1 MLKKKLG
8 KKALAFA
15 SAAVMAVSATATGL
29 TALSMTA
36 FAGEELGE
44 GTFENG
50 KGLPWH
56 ICENATAV
64 MKFDITDGIYAI
76 KLENIGGTANGGES
90 RWDCQ
95 FRHRN
100 LTIESGHTYR
110 ITYSVNPSNSGHMY
124 PKLGN
129 MSKDD
134 QELWHSNGD
143 ELSLSYEE
151 GLTQEQLEEKLKSA
165 SKTGNKV
172 DYGQGWD
179 AWYNKEYPANQWTT
193 VAYEFQATET
203 VKGTAEWTFHM
214 GGQGNYA
221 KMDCFPKDTII
232 RFDNLALIDMTD
244 DASDYKAE
252 AAYVPTGVE
261 VNQVGYYP
269 NGKKVATVVLSEGDT
284 TKYDYEI
291 KDASG
296 SVVYSGTTDGN
307 TKYDESGAWDYTQQ
321 IDFTDFTTEGKGYTL
336 TVAGKTSKSFDID
349 KNLYEKH
356 HDKSMLTYA
365 LNYFYQNRAMD
376 TEDKYIPSPQSQEG
390 SKKTLARKDSQHWP
404 TDNAYI
410 ADKWVYI
417 YTSKPSYSQSI
428 NVAGGWFD
436 AGDYGKYVVNG
447 GISLWTLMN
456 MYERS
461 LMVGKADK
469 FGDNSTVMSIPE
481 AGNGTPDILDE
492 CKVELDFFLEMMR
505 DDGMVYHKAHDYKWT
520 GLAVAPYDKNEGDK
534 ENKAPMRIVK
544 PVTYAATLNA
554 SATFAQAARL
564 FKDYDAAYAK
574 TMEDAAIKTYAAAQ
588 KNFKKFSGWG
598 GDTKG
603 EGGISADLM
612 YAPLDQNKGGGPYG
626 DTEVSDEFYWAAC
639 ELYITTGDKTYYDEL
654 MKYGTNAYGTDNAK
668 ALEIS
673 TTLVGGE
680 NNGSFSLFT
689 WGTLN
694 SVGSISLYVNS
705 QAMLDKGLL
714 TQDEVNTLK
723 AEVLKAADSILEVQD
738 KSAYGIPYVGHDYD
752 TTVWKY
758 NAASGTGDSETK
770 TLSGGYEW
778 GSNSMVINNSMAL
791 ALAYDASKEVK
802 YIDGVTT
809 SMDYLMG
816 RNPLEQGYVTGYGEH
831 STAYPHH
838 RWWSGQLNSDDFP
851 YAPYGVLSGGPNS
864 NMEDPMV
871 QGQGYKVGSIAP
883 MMCYL
888 DNVEAWSVN
897 ECTINWNSPLC
908 WVASFLDD
916 EAPYIERD
924 PSSTTTATSS
934 TDTKDTTT
942 TTAATTAASTD
953 ASDATT
959 DASNA
964 STTDSNATTTS
975 VTAASITPGQ
985 LLLGDTNLDGA
996 VDVTDAV
1003 LLNKKA
1009 ANVVTFNA
1017 QQMLNGDC
1025 YDQNGE
1031 IDGNDATALL
1041 KFLVHILKGLPEN
1054 SSMNA

>member
-1 MLKKKLG
+1 
-8 KKALAFA
+8 
-15 SAAVMAVSATATGL
+15 
-29 TALSMTA
+29 
-36 FAGEELGE
+36 
-44 GTFENG
+44 
-50 KGLPWH
+50 
-56 ICENATAV
+56 
-64 MKFDITDGIYAI
+64 
-76 KLENIGGTANGGES
+76 
-90 RWDCQ
+90 
-95 FRHRN
+95 
-100 LTIESGHTYR
+100 
-110 ITYSVNPSNSGHMY
+110 
-124 PKLGN
+124 
-129 MSKDD
+129 
-134 QELWHSNGD
+134 
-143 ELSLSYEE
+143 
-151 GLTQEQLEEKLKSA
+151 
-165 SKTGNKV
+165 
-172 DYGQGWD
+172 
-179 AWYNKEYPANQWTT
+179 
-193 VAYEFQATET
+193 
-203 VKGTAEWTFHM
+203 
-214 GGQGNYA
+214 
-221 KMDCFPKDTII
+221 
-232 RFDNLALIDMTD
+232 MTD
-244 DASDYKAE
+244 DKTDYKAE
-252 AAYVPTGVE
+252 AAYEPTGVE

-269 NGKKVATVVLSEGDT
+269 NGKKVATVVLSDGDT
-284 TKYDYEI
+284 QKYDYEI

-296 SVVYSGTTDGN
+296 KTVYSGTTDGN
-307 TKYDESGAWDYTQQ
+307 TQYDKSGAWDYTQQ

-336 TVAGKTSKSFDID
+336 TVAGKTSLPFDID
-349 KNLYEKH
+349 KNLYEKYNE
-356 HDKSMLTYA
+356 KSMLTYA

-376 TEDKYIPSPQSQEG
+376 TDDQYIPSPQTVDG
-390 SKKTLARKDSQHWP
+390 SSKTLGRKDSNHWP
-404 TDNAYI
+404 NDTAYI

-428 NVAGGWFD
+428 DVSGGWFD

-461 LMVGKADK
+461 KMVGKADK
-469 FGDNSTVMSIPE
+469 FGDDSSVMTIPE
-481 AGNGTPDILDE
+481 NKNGIPDILDE
-492 CKVELDFFLEMMR
+492 CKIELDFFLKMIR

-520 GLAVAPYDKNEGDK
+520 GLAVAPYDQNENGK

-554 SATFAQAARL
+554 SAAFAQAARL

-574 TMEDAAIKTYAAAQ
+574 AMEDAAIKTYAAAQ
-588 KNFKKFSGWG
+588 KNYKPFTSWG

-603 EGGISADLM
+603 EGGISADIM

-705 QAMLDKGLL
+705 QDMLDKGLL

-723 AEVLKAADSILEVQD
+723 AQVLKAADSVLEVQN

-758 NAASGTGDSETK
+758 DAASGKGESQ
-770 TLSGGYEW
+770 TLSLEGGYEW

-791 ALAYDASKEVK
+791 ALAYDASKDVK

-809 SMDYLMG
+809 AMDYLMG

-831 STAYPHH
+831 PTKYPHH
-838 RWWSGQLNSDDFP
+838 RFWSGQLNSNDFP

-883 MMCYL
+883 MKCYL

-916 EAPYIERD
+916 EAPNIVRD
-924 PSSTTTATSS
+924 SSDTKPTTTTDGKTTTTETTATTATSDNDSSSTAS
-934 TDTKDTTT
+934 TDKSGESTTT
-942 TTAATTAASTD
+942 TT
-953 ASDATT
+953 
-959 DASNA
+959 NGG
-964 STTDSNATTTS
+964 S
-975 VTAASITPGQ
+975 VTPGDV
-985 LLLGDTNLDGA
+985 LLGDTNLDGR
-996 VDVTDAV
+996 VDITDAV

-1009 ANVVTFNA
+1009 ANAVDFNA
-1017 QQMLNGDC
+1017 QQLLNGDC

-1041 KFLVHILKGLPEN
+1041 KFLVHIIKALPET
-1054 SSMNA
+1054 SDLNA

>member
-1 MLKKKLG
+1 
-8 KKALAFA
+8 
-15 SAAVMAVSATATGL
+15 
-29 TALSMTA
+29 
-36 FAGEELGE
+36 
-44 GTFENG
+44 
-50 KGLPWH
+50 
-56 ICENATAV
+56 
-64 MKFDITDGIYAI
+64 
-76 KLENIGGTANGGES
+76 
-90 RWDCQ
+90 
-95 FRHRN
+95 
-100 LTIESGHTYR
+100 
-110 ITYSVNPSNSGHMY
+110 
-124 PKLGN
+124 
-129 MSKDD
+129 
-134 QELWHSNGD
+134 
-143 ELSLSYEE
+143 
-151 GLTQEQLEEKLKSA
+151 
-165 SKTGNKV
+165 
-172 DYGQGWD
+172 
-179 AWYNKEYPANQWTT
+179 
-193 VAYEFQATET
+193 
-203 VKGTAEWTFHM
+203 
-214 GGQGNYA
+214 
-221 KMDCFPKDTII
+221 
-232 RFDNLALIDMTD
+232 
-244 DASDYKAE
+244 
-252 AAYVPTGVE
+252 
-261 VNQVGYYP
+261 
-269 NGKKVATVVLSEGDT
+269 
-284 TKYDYEI
+284 
-291 KDASG
+291 
-296 SVVYSGTTDGN
+296 
-307 TKYDESGAWDYTQQ
+307 
-321 IDFTDFTTEGKGYTL
+321 
-336 TVAGKTSKSFDID
+336 
-349 KNLYEKH
+349 
-356 HDKSMLTYA
+356 MLTYA

-376 TEDKYIPSPQSQEG
+376 TDDQYIPSPQTVDG
-390 SKKTLARKDSQHWP
+390 SSKTLGRKDSNHWP
-404 TDNAYI
+404 NDTAYI

-428 NVAGGWFD
+428 DVSGGWFD

-461 LMVGKADK
+461 KMVGKADK
-469 FGDNSTVMSIPE
+469 FGDDSSVMTIPE
-481 AGNGTPDILDE
+481 NKNGIPDILDE
-492 CKVELDFFLEMMR
+492 CKIELDFFLKMMR

-520 GLAVAPYDKNEGDK
+520 GLAVAPYDQNENGK

-554 SATFAQAARL
+554 SAAFAQAARL

-588 KNFKKFSGWG
+588 KNYKPFTSWG

-603 EGGISADLM
+603 EGGISADIM

-705 QAMLDKGLL
+705 QDMLDKGLL

-723 AEVLKAADSILEVQD
+723 AQVLKAADSVLEVQN

-758 NAASGTGDSETK
+758 DAASGKGESQ
-770 TLSGGYEW
+770 TLSLEGGYEW

-791 ALAYDASKEVK
+791 ALAYDASKDVK

-809 SMDYLMG
+809 AMDYLMG
-816 RNPLEQGYVTGYGEH
+816 RNPLEQGYVTGYGEP
-831 STAYPHH
+831 STKYPHH
-838 RWWSGQLNSDDFP
+838 RWWSGQLNSNDFP

-883 MMCYL
+883 MKCYL

-916 EAPYIERD
+916 EAPNIVRD
-924 PSSTTTATSS
+924 SSDTKPTTTTDGKTTTTETTATTATSDNDSSSTAS
-934 TDTKDTTT
+934 TDKSGESTTT
-942 TTAATTAASTD
+942 TTNGGSE
-953 ASDATT
+953 
-959 DASNA
+959 
-964 STTDSNATTTS
+964 
-975 VTAASITPGQ
+975 TPGDV
-985 LLLGDTNLDGA
+985 LLGDTNLDGR
-996 VDVTDAV
+996 VDITDAV

-1009 ANVVTFNA
+1009 ANAVDFNA
-1017 QQMLNGDC
+1017 QQLLNGDC

-1041 KFLVHILKGLPEN
+1041 KFLVHIIKALPET
-1054 SSMNA
+1054 SDLNA

>member
-1 MLKKKLG
+1 M
-8 KKALAFA
+8 
-15 SAAVMAVSATATGL
+15 
-29 TALSMTA
+29 
-36 FAGEELGE
+36 
-44 GTFENG
+44 
-50 KGLPWH
+50 
-56 ICENATAV
+56 
-64 MKFDITDGIYAI
+64 YA
-76 KLENIGGTANGGES
+76 
-90 RWDCQ
+90 
-95 FRHRN
+95 
-100 LTIESGHTYR
+100 
-110 ITYSVNPSNSGHMY
+110 
-124 PKLGN
+124 KLGN
-129 MSKDD
+129 MSNDD
-134 QELWHSNGD
+134 QELWHSNGE
-143 ELSLSYEE
+143 ELSMSYEE
-151 GLTQEQLEEKLKSA
+151 GLTQTQLEDKLKSA

-179 AWYNKEYPANQWTT
+179 AWYHKEYPANQWTT
-193 VAYEFQATET
+193 VAYEFTADQT
-203 VKGTAEWTFHM
+203 VEGTAEWTFHM
-214 GGQGNYA
+214 GGQGAYA
-221 KMDCFPKDTII
+221 TQGDCFPKDTVIL
-232 RFDNLALIDMTD
+232 FDNLALIDMTD
-244 DASDYKAE
+244 DKTDYKAE
-252 AAYVPTGVE
+252 AAYEPTGVE

-269 NGKKVATVVLSEGDT
+269 NGKKVATVVLSDGDT
-284 TKYDYEI
+284 QKYDYEI

-296 SVVYSGTTDGN
+296 KTVYSGTTDGN
-307 TKYDESGAWDYTQQ
+307 TQYDKSGAWDYTQQ

-336 TVAGKTSKSFDID
+336 TVAGKTSLPFDID
-349 KNLYEKH
+349 KNLYEKYNE
-356 HDKSMLTYA
+356 KSMLTYA

-376 TEDKYIPSPQSQEG
+376 TDDQYIPSPQTVDG
-390 SKKTLARKDSQHWP
+390 SSKTLGRKDSNHWP
-404 TDNAYI
+404 NDTAYI

-428 NVAGGWFD
+428 DVSGGWFD

-461 LMVGKADK
+461 KMVGKADK
-469 FGDNSTVMSIPE
+469 FGDDSSVMTIPE
-481 AGNGTPDILDE
+481 NKNGIPDILDE
-492 CKVELDFFLEMMR
+492 CKIELDFFLKMIR

-520 GLAVAPYDKNEGDK
+520 GLAVAPYDQNENGK

-554 SATFAQAARL
+554 SAAFAQAARL

-588 KNFKKFSGWG
+588 KNYKPFTSWG

-603 EGGISADLM
+603 EGGISADIM

-705 QAMLDKGLL
+705 QDMLDKGLL

-723 AEVLKAADSILEVQD
+723 AQVLKAADSVLEVQN

-758 NAASGTGDSETK
+758 DAASGKGESQ
-770 TLSGGYEW
+770 TLSLEGGYEW

-791 ALAYDASKEVK
+791 ALAYDASKDVK

-809 SMDYLMG
+809 AMDYLMG

-831 STAYPHH
+831 PTKYPHH
-838 RWWSGQLNSDDFP
+838 RFWSGQLNSNDFP

-883 MMCYL
+883 MKCYL

-916 EAPYIERD
+916 EAPNIVRD
-924 PSSTTTATSS
+924 SSDTKPTTTTDGKTTTTETTATTATSDNDSSSTAS
-934 TDTKDTTT
+934 TDKSGESTTT
-942 TTAATTAASTD
+942 TT
-953 ASDATT
+953 
-959 DASNA
+959 NGG
-964 STTDSNATTTS
+964 S
-975 VTAASITPGQ
+975 VTPGDV
-985 LLLGDTNLDGA
+985 LLGDTNLDGR
-996 VDVTDAV
+996 VDITDAV

-1009 ANVVTFNA
+1009 ANAVDFNA
-1017 QQMLNGDC
+1017 QQLLNGDC

-1041 KFLVHILKGLPEN
+1041 KFLVHIIKALPET
-1054 SSMNA
+1054 SDLNA

>member
-1 MLKKKLG
+1 
-8 KKALAFA
+8 
-15 SAAVMAVSATATGL
+15 
-29 TALSMTA
+29 
-36 FAGEELGE
+36 
-44 GTFENG
+44 
-50 KGLPWH
+50 
-56 ICENATAV
+56 
-64 MKFDITDGIYAI
+64 
-76 KLENIGGTANGGES
+76 
-90 RWDCQ
+90 
-95 FRHRN
+95 
-100 LTIESGHTYR
+100 
-110 ITYSVNPSNSGHMY
+110 MY

-129 MSKDD
+129 MSNDD
-134 QELWHSNGD
+134 QELWHSNGE
-143 ELSLSYEE
+143 ELSMSYEE
-151 GLTQEQLEEKLKSA
+151 GLTQTQLEDKLKSA

-221 KMDCFPKDTII
+221 KMDCFPKDTVIL
-232 RFDNLALIDMTD
+232 FDNLALIDTTD
-244 DASDYKAE
+244 DKTDYKAE
-252 AAYVPTGVE
+252 AAYEPTGVE

-269 NGKKVATVVLSEGDT
+269 NGKKVATVVLSDGDT
-284 TKYDYEI
+284 QKYDYEI

-296 SVVYSGTTDGN
+296 KTVYSGTTDGN
-307 TKYDESGAWDYTQQ
+307 TQYDKSGAWDYTQQ

-336 TVAGKTSKSFDID
+336 TVAGKTSLPFDID
-349 KNLYEKH
+349 KNLYEKYNE
-356 HDKSMLTYA
+356 KSMLTYA

-376 TEDKYIPSPQSQEG
+376 TDDQYIPSPQTVDG
-390 SKKTLARKDSQHWP
+390 SSKTLGRKDSNHWP
-404 TDNAYI
+404 NDTAYI

-428 NVAGGWFD
+428 DVSGGWFD

-461 LMVGKADK
+461 KMVGKADK
-469 FGDNSTVMSIPE
+469 FGDDSSVMTIPE
-481 AGNGTPDILDE
+481 NKNGIPDILDE
-492 CKVELDFFLEMMR
+492 CKIELDFFLKMIR

-520 GLAVAPYDKNEGDK
+520 GLAVAPYDQNENGK

-554 SATFAQAARL
+554 SAAFAQAARL

-588 KNFKKFSGWG
+588 KNYKPFTSWG

-603 EGGISADLM
+603 EGGISADIM

-705 QAMLDKGLL
+705 QDMLDKGLL

-723 AEVLKAADSILEVQD
+723 AQVLKAADSVLEVQN

-758 NAASGTGDSETK
+758 DAASGKGESQ
-770 TLSGGYEW
+770 TLSLEGGYEW

-791 ALAYDASKEVK
+791 ALAYDASKDVK

-809 SMDYLMG
+809 AMDYLMG

-831 STAYPHH
+831 TTKYPHH
-838 RWWSGQLNSDDFP
+838 RWWSGQLNSNDFP

-883 MMCYL
+883 MKCYL

-916 EAPYIERD
+916 EAPNIVRD
-924 PSSTTTATSS
+924 SSDTKPTTTTDNKTTTTETTATTATSDNDSSSTAS
-934 TDTKDTTT
+934 TDKSGESTTT
-942 TTAATTAASTD
+942 TT
-953 ASDATT
+953 
-959 DASNA
+959 NGG
-964 STTDSNATTTS
+964 S
-975 VTAASITPGQ
+975 VTPGDV
-985 LLLGDTNLDGA
+985 LLGDTNLDGR
-996 VDVTDAV
+996 VDITDAV

-1009 ANVVTFNA
+1009 ANAVDFNA
-1017 QQMLNGDC
+1017 QQTLNGDC

-1041 KFLVHILKGLPEN
+1041 KFLVHIIKALPET
-1054 SSMNA
+1054 SDLNA

>member
-1 MLKKKLG
+1 
-8 KKALAFA
+8 
-15 SAAVMAVSATATGL
+15 
-29 TALSMTA
+29 
-36 FAGEELGE
+36 
-44 GTFENG
+44 
-50 KGLPWH
+50 
-56 ICENATAV
+56 
-64 MKFDITDGIYAI
+64 
-76 KLENIGGTANGGES
+76 
-90 RWDCQ
+90 
-95 FRHRN
+95 
-100 LTIESGHTYR
+100 
-110 ITYSVNPSNSGHMY
+110 
-124 PKLGN
+124 
-129 MSKDD
+129 
-134 QELWHSNGD
+134 
-143 ELSLSYEE
+143 
-151 GLTQEQLEEKLKSA
+151 
-165 SKTGNKV
+165 
-172 DYGQGWD
+172 
-179 AWYNKEYPANQWTT
+179 
-193 VAYEFQATET
+193 
-203 VKGTAEWTFHM
+203 
-214 GGQGNYA
+214 
-221 KMDCFPKDTII
+221 
-232 RFDNLALIDMTD
+232 
-244 DASDYKAE
+244 
-252 AAYVPTGVE
+252 
-261 VNQVGYYP
+261 
-269 NGKKVATVVLSEGDT
+269 
-284 TKYDYEI
+284 
-291 KDASG
+291 
-296 SVVYSGTTDGN
+296 
-307 TKYDESGAWDYTQQ
+307 
-321 IDFTDFTTEGKGYTL
+321 
-336 TVAGKTSKSFDID
+336 
-349 KNLYEKH
+349 
-356 HDKSMLTYA
+356 MLTYA

-376 TEDKYIPSPQSQEG
+376 TDDQYIPSPQTVDG
-390 SKKTLARKDSQHWP
+390 SSKTLGRKDSNHWP
-404 TDNAYI
+404 NDTAYI

-428 NVAGGWFD
+428 DVSGGWFD

-461 LMVGKADK
+461 KMVGKADK
-469 FGDNSTVMSIPE
+469 FGDDSSVMTIPE
-481 AGNGTPDILDE
+481 NKNGIPDILDE
-492 CKVELDFFLEMMR
+492 CKIELDFFLKMIR

-520 GLAVAPYDKNEGDK
+520 GLAVAPYDQNENGK

-554 SATFAQAARL
+554 SAAFAQAARL

-588 KNFKKFSGWG
+588 KNYKPFTSWG

-603 EGGISADLM
+603 EGGISADIM

-705 QAMLDKGLL
+705 QDMLDKGLL

-723 AEVLKAADSILEVQD
+723 AQVLKAADSVLEVQN

-758 NAASGTGDSETK
+758 DAASGKGESQ
-770 TLSGGYEW
+770 TLSLEGGYEW

-791 ALAYDASKEVK
+791 ALAYDASKDVK

-809 SMDYLMG
+809 AMDYLMG

-831 STAYPHH
+831 STKYPHH
-838 RWWSGQLNSDDFP
+838 RWWSGQLNSNDFP

-871 QGQGYKVGSIAP
+871 QGQGYTMK
-883 MMCYL
+883 CYL

-916 EAPYIERD
+916 EAPNIVRD
-924 PSSTTTATSS
+924 SSDTKPTTTTDGKTTTTETTATTATSDNDSSSTAS
-934 TDTKDTTT
+934 TDKSGESTTT
-942 TTAATTAASTD
+942 TT
-953 ASDATT
+953 
-959 DASNA
+959 NGG
-964 STTDSNATTTS
+964 S
-975 VTAASITPGQ
+975 VTPGDV
-985 LLLGDTNLDGA
+985 LLGDTNLDGR
-996 VDVTDAV
+996 VDITDAV

-1009 ANVVTFNA
+1009 ANAVDFNA
-1017 QQMLNGDC
+1017 QQLLNGDC

-1041 KFLVHILKGLPEN
+1041 KFLVHIIKALPET
-1054 SSMNA
+1054 SDLNA

>member
-1 MLKKKLG
+1 MD
-8 KKALAFA
+8 
-15 SAAVMAVSATATGL
+15 T
-29 TALSMTA
+29 
-36 FAGEELGE
+36 
-44 GTFENG
+44 
-50 KGLPWH
+50 
-56 ICENATAV
+56 
-64 MKFDITDGIYAI
+64 
-76 KLENIGGTANGGES
+76 
-90 RWDCQ
+90 
-95 FRHRN
+95 
-100 LTIESGHTYR
+100 
-110 ITYSVNPSNSGHMY
+110 
-124 PKLGN
+124 
-129 MSKDD
+129 DD
-134 QELWHSNGD
+134 Q
-143 ELSLSYEE
+143 
-151 GLTQEQLEEKLKSA
+151 
-165 SKTGNKV
+165 
-172 DYGQGWD
+172 
-179 AWYNKEYPANQWTT
+179 
-193 VAYEFQATET
+193 
-203 VKGTAEWTFHM
+203 
-214 GGQGNYA
+214 
-221 KMDCFPKDTII
+221 
-232 RFDNLALIDMTD
+232 
-244 DASDYKAE
+244 
-252 AAYVPTGVE
+252 
-261 VNQVGYYP
+261 
-269 NGKKVATVVLSEGDT
+269 
-284 TKYDYEI
+284 
-291 KDASG
+291 
-296 SVVYSGTTDGN
+296 
-307 TKYDESGAWDYTQQ
+307 
-321 IDFTDFTTEGKGYTL
+321 
-336 TVAGKTSKSFDID
+336 
-349 KNLYEKH
+349 
-356 HDKSMLTYA
+356 
-365 LNYFYQNRAMD
+365 
-376 TEDKYIPSPQSQEG
+376 YIPSPQTVDG
-390 SKKTLARKDSQHWP
+390 SSKTLGRKDSNHWP
-404 TDNAYI
+404 NDTAYI

-428 NVAGGWFD
+428 DVSGGWFD

-461 LMVGKADK
+461 KMVGKADK
-469 FGDNSTVMSIPE
+469 FGDDSSVMTIPE
-481 AGNGTPDILDE
+481 NKNGIPDILDE
-492 CKVELDFFLEMMR
+492 CKIELDFFLKMIR

-520 GLAVAPYDKNEGDK
+520 GLAVAPYDQNENGK

-554 SATFAQAARL
+554 SAAFAQAARL

-588 KNFKKFSGWG
+588 KNYKPFTSWG

-603 EGGISADLM
+603 EGGISADIM

-705 QAMLDKGLL
+705 QDMLDKGLL

-723 AEVLKAADSILEVQD
+723 AQVLKAADSVLEVQN

-758 NAASGTGDSETK
+758 DAASGKGESQ
-770 TLSGGYEW
+770 TLSLEGGYEW

-791 ALAYDASKEVK
+791 ALAYDASKDVK

-809 SMDYLMG
+809 AMDYLMG

-831 STAYPHH
+831 STKYPHH
-838 RWWSGQLNSDDFP
+838 RWWSGQLNSNDFP

-883 MMCYL
+883 MKCYL

-916 EAPYIERD
+916 EAPNIVRD
-924 PSSTTTATSS
+924 SSDTKPTTTTDGKTTTTETTATTATSDNDSSSTAS
-934 TDTKDTTT
+934 TDKSGESTTT
-942 TTAATTAASTD
+942 TT
-953 ASDATT
+953 
-959 DASNA
+959 NGG
-964 STTDSNATTTS
+964 S
-975 VTAASITPGQ
+975 VTPGDV
-985 LLLGDTNLDGA
+985 LLGDTNLDGR
-996 VDVTDAV
+996 VDITDAV

-1009 ANVVTFNA
+1009 ANAVDFNA
-1017 QQMLNGDC
+1017 QQLLNGDC

-1041 KFLVHILKGLPEN
+1041 KFLVHIIKALPET
-1054 SSMNA
+1054 SDLNA

>member
-1 MLKKKLG
+1 MYKK
-8 KKALAFA
+8 
-15 SAAVMAVSATATGL
+15 S
-29 TALSMTA
+29 
-36 FAGEELGE
+36 
-44 GTFENG
+44 
-50 KGLPWH
+50 
-56 ICENATAV
+56 
-64 MKFDITDGIYAI
+64 
-76 KLENIGGTANGGES
+76 
-90 RWDCQ
+90 
-95 FRHRN
+95 
-100 LTIESGHTYR
+100 
-110 ITYSVNPSNSGHMY
+110 
-124 PKLGN
+124 
-129 MSKDD
+129 
-134 QELWHSNGD
+134 
-143 ELSLSYEE
+143 
-151 GLTQEQLEEKLKSA
+151 
-165 SKTGNKV
+165 
-172 DYGQGWD
+172 
-179 AWYNKEYPANQWTT
+179 
-193 VAYEFQATET
+193 
-203 VKGTAEWTFHM
+203 
-214 GGQGNYA
+214 
-221 KMDCFPKDTII
+221 
-232 RFDNLALIDMTD
+232 
-244 DASDYKAE
+244 
-252 AAYVPTGVE
+252 
-261 VNQVGYYP
+261 
-269 NGKKVATVVLSEGDT
+269 
-284 TKYDYEI
+284 
-291 KDASG
+291 
-296 SVVYSGTTDGN
+296 
-307 TKYDESGAWDYTQQ
+307 
-321 IDFTDFTTEGKGYTL
+321 DFTDFTTEGKGYTL
-336 TVAGKTSKSFDID
+336 TVAGKTSLPFDID
-349 KNLYEKH
+349 KNLYEKYNE
-356 HDKSMLTYA
+356 KSMLTYA

-376 TEDKYIPSPQSQEG
+376 TDDQYIPSPQTVDG
-390 SKKTLARKDSQHWP
+390 SSKTLGRKDSNHWP
-404 TDNAYI
+404 NDTAYI

-428 NVAGGWFD
+428 DVSGGWFD

-461 LMVGKADK
+461 KMVGKADK
-469 FGDNSTVMSIPE
+469 FGDDSSVMTIPE
-481 AGNGTPDILDE
+481 NKNGIPDILDE
-492 CKVELDFFLEMMR
+492 CKIELDFFLKMMR

-520 GLAVAPYDKNEGDK
+520 GLAVAPYDQNENGK

-554 SATFAQAARL
+554 SAAFAQAARL

-588 KNFKKFSGWG
+588 KNYKPFTSWG

-603 EGGISADLM
+603 EGGISADIM

-680 NNGSFSLFT
+680 NNGTFSLFT

-705 QAMLDKGLL
+705 QDMLDKGLL

-723 AEVLKAADSILEVQD
+723 AQVLKAADSVLEVQN
-738 KSAYGIPYVGHDYD
+738 KSAYGIPYVGHNYD

-758 NAASGTGDSETK
+758 DAATGKGDSQ
-770 TLSGGYEW
+770 TLSLEGGYEW

-809 SMDYLMG
+809 AMDYLMG

-831 STAYPHH
+831 PTKYPHH
-838 RWWSGQLNSDDFP
+838 RFWSGQLNSNDFP

-883 MMCYL
+883 MKCYL

-916 EAPYIERD
+916 EAPNIVRD
-924 PSSTTTATSS
+924 SSDTKPTTTTDNKTTTTETTATTATSDNDSSSTAS
-934 TDTKDTTT
+934 TDKSGESTTT
-942 TTAATTAASTD
+942 TT
-953 ASDATT
+953 
-959 DASNA
+959 NGG
-964 STTDSNATTTS
+964 S
-975 VTAASITPGQ
+975 VTPGDV
-985 LLLGDTNLDGA
+985 LLGDTNLDGR
-996 VDVTDAV
+996 VDITDAV

-1009 ANVVTFNA
+1009 ANAVDFNA
-1017 QQMLNGDC
+1017 QQLLNGDC

-1041 KFLVHILKGLPEN
+1041 KFLVHIIKALPET
-1054 SSMNA
+1054 SDLNA

>member
-76 KLENIGGTANGGES
+76 KLENVGGTANGGES

-110 ITYSVNPSNSGHMY
+110 ITYSVKPSNSGHMY
-124 PKLGN
+124 AKLGN
-129 MSKDD
+129 MSNDD
-134 QELWHSNGD
+134 QELWHSNGE
-143 ELSLSYEE
+143 ELSMSYEE
-151 GLTQEQLEEKLKSA
+151 GLTQTQLEDKLKNA

-179 AWYNKEYPANQWTT
+179 AWYHKEYPANQWTT
-193 VAYEFQATET
+193 VAYEFTADQT
-203 VKGTAEWTFHM
+203 VEGTAEWTFHM
-214 GGQGNYA
+214 GGQGAYA
-221 KMDCFPKDTII
+221 TQGDCFPKDTVIL
-232 RFDNLALIDMTD
+232 FDNLALIDMTD
-244 DASDYKAE
+244 DKTDYKAE
-252 AAYVPTGVE
+252 AAYEPTGVE

-269 NGKKVATVVLSEGDT
+269 NGKKVATVVLSDGDT
-284 TKYDYEI
+284 QKYDYEI

-296 SVVYSGTTDGN
+296 KTVYSGTTDGN
-307 TKYDESGAWDYTQQ
+307 TQYDKSGAWDYTQQ

-336 TVAGKTSKSFDID
+336 TVAGKTSLPFDIN
-349 KNLYEKH
+349 KNLYEKYN
-356 HDKSMLTYA
+356 DKSMLTYA

-376 TEDKYIPSPQSQEG
+376 TDDQYIPSQQTVDG
-390 SKKTLARKDSQHWP
+390 SSKTLGRKDSNHWP
-404 TDNAYI
+404 NDTAYI

-428 NVAGGWFD
+428 DVSGGWFD

-456 MYERS
+456 KYERS
-461 LMVGKADK
+461 KMVGKEDE
-469 FGDNSTVMSIPE
+469 FGDDSSVMTIPE
-481 AGNGTPDILDE
+481 NKNGIPDILDE
-492 CKVELDFFLEMMR
+492 CKIELDFFLKMMR

-520 GLAVAPYDKNEGDK
+520 GLAVAPYDQNDNGK

-554 SATFAQAARL
+554 SAAFAQAARL

-588 KNFKKFSGWG
+588 KNYKPFTSWG

-603 EGGISADLM
+603 EGGISADIM

-680 NNGSFSLFT
+680 NNGTFSLFT

-705 QAMLDKGLL
+705 QDMLDKGLL

-723 AEVLKAADSILEVQD
+723 AQVLKAADSVLEVQN
-738 KSAYGIPYVGHDYD
+738 KSAYGIPYVGHNYD

-758 NAASGTGDSETK
+758 DAATGKGDSQ
-770 TLSGGYEW
+770 TLSLEGGYEW

-809 SMDYLMG
+809 AMDYLMG

-831 STAYPHH
+831 STKYPHH
-838 RWWSGQLNSDDFP
+838 RWWSGQLNSNDFP

-883 MMCYL
+883 MKCYL

-916 EAPYIERD
+916 EAPNIVRD
-924 PSSTTTATSS
+924 SSDTKPTTTTDEKTTTTETTATTATSDNDSSSTAS
-934 TDTKDTTT
+934 TDKSGESTTT
-942 TTAATTAASTD
+942 TT
-953 ASDATT
+953 
-959 DASNA
+959 NGG
-964 STTDSNATTTS
+964 S
-975 VTAASITPGQ
+975 VTPGDV
-985 LLLGDTNLDGA
+985 LLGDTNLDGR
-996 VDVTDAV
+996 VDITDAV

-1009 ANVVTFNA
+1009 ANAVDFNA
-1017 QQMLNGDC
+1017 QQTLNGDC

-1041 KFLVHILKGLPEN
+1041 KFLVHIIKALPE
-1054 SSMNA
+1054 SSDLNA

>member
-1 MLKKKLG
+1 M
-8 KKALAFA
+8 
-15 SAAVMAVSATATGL
+15 
-29 TALSMTA
+29 
-36 FAGEELGE
+36 
-44 GTFENG
+44 
-50 KGLPWH
+50 
-56 ICENATAV
+56 
-64 MKFDITDGIYAI
+64 YA
-76 KLENIGGTANGGES
+76 
-90 RWDCQ
+90 
-95 FRHRN
+95 
-100 LTIESGHTYR
+100 
-110 ITYSVNPSNSGHMY
+110 
-124 PKLGN
+124 KLGN
-129 MSKDD
+129 MSNDD
-134 QELWHSNGD
+134 QELWHSNGE
-143 ELSLSYEE
+143 ELSMSYEE
-151 GLTQEQLEEKLKSA
+151 GLTQTQLEDKLKSA

-179 AWYNKEYPANQWTT
+179 AWYHKEYPANQWTT
-193 VAYEFQATET
+193 VAYEFTADQT

-214 GGQGNYA
+214 GGQGAYA
-221 KMDCFPKDTII
+221 TQGDCFPKDTVIL
-232 RFDNLALIDMTD
+232 FDNLALIDTTD
-244 DASDYKAE
+244 DKTDYKAE
-252 AAYVPTGVE
+252 AAYEPTGVE

-269 NGKKVATVVLSEGDT
+269 NGKKVATVVLSDGDT
-284 TKYDYEI
+284 QKYDYEI

-296 SVVYSGTTDGN
+296 KTVYSGTTDGN
-307 TKYDESGAWDYTQQ
+307 TQYDKSGAWDYTQQ

-336 TVAGKTSKSFDID
+336 TVAGKTSLPFDID
-349 KNLYEKH
+349 KNLYEKYNE
-356 HDKSMLTYA
+356 KSMLTYA

-376 TEDKYIPSPQSQEG
+376 TDDQYIPSPQTVDG
-390 SKKTLARKDSQHWP
+390 SSKTLGRKDSNHWP
-404 TDNAYI
+404 NDTAYI

-428 NVAGGWFD
+428 DVSGGWFD

-461 LMVGKADK
+461 KMVGKADK
-469 FGDNSTVMSIPE
+469 FGDDSSVMTIPE
-481 AGNGTPDILDE
+481 NKNGIPDILDE
-492 CKVELDFFLEMMR
+492 CKIELDFFLKMIR

-520 GLAVAPYDKNEGDK
+520 GLAVAPYDQNENGK

-554 SATFAQAARL
+554 SAAFAQAARL

-588 KNFKKFSGWG
+588 KNYKPFTSWG

-603 EGGISADLM
+603 EGGISADIM

-705 QAMLDKGLL
+705 QDMLDKGLL

-723 AEVLKAADSILEVQD
+723 AQVLKAADSVLEVQN

-758 NAASGTGDSETK
+758 DAASGKGESQ
-770 TLSGGYEW
+770 TLSLEGGYEW

-791 ALAYDASKEVK
+791 ALAYDASKDVK

-809 SMDYLMG
+809 AMDYLMG

-831 STAYPHH
+831 STKYPHH
-838 RWWSGQLNSDDFP
+838 RWWSGQLNSNDFP

-883 MMCYL
+883 MKCYL

-916 EAPYIERD
+916 EAPNIVRD
-924 PSSTTTATSS
+924 SSDTKPTTTTDGKTTTTETTATTATSDNDSSSTAS
-934 TDTKDTTT
+934 TDKSGESTTT
-942 TTAATTAASTD
+942 TT
-953 ASDATT
+953 
-959 DASNA
+959 NGG
-964 STTDSNATTTS
+964 S
-975 VTAASITPGQ
+975 VTPGDV
-985 LLLGDTNLDGA
+985 LLGDTNLDGR
-996 VDVTDAV
+996 VDITDAV

-1009 ANVVTFNA
+1009 ANAVDFNA
-1017 QQMLNGDC
+1017 QQLLNGDC

-1041 KFLVHILKGLPEN
+1041 KFLVHIIKALPET
-1054 SSMNA
+1054 SDLNA

>member
-44 GTFENG
+44 GTFDNG

-64 MKFDITDGIYAI
+64 MKFDITDGIYVI

-110 ITYSVNPSNSGHMY
+110 ITYSVKPSNSGHMY
-124 PKLGN
+124 AKLGN
-129 MSKDD
+129 MSNDD
-134 QELWHSNGD
+134 QELWHSNGE
-143 ELSLSYEE
+143 ELSMSYEE
-151 GLTQEQLEEKLKSA
+151 GLTQTQLEDKLKSA

-203 VKGTAEWTFHM
+203 VEGTAEWTFHM
-214 GGQGNYA
+214 GGQGNHA
-221 KMDCFPKDTII
+221 KMDCFPKDTVIL
-232 RFDNLALIDMTD
+232 FDNLALIDMTD
-244 DASDYKAE
+244 DKTDYKAE
-252 AAYVPTGVE
+252 AAYEPTGVE

-269 NGKKVATVVLSEGDT
+269 NGKKVATVVLSDGDT
-284 TKYDYEI
+284 QKYDYEI

-296 SVVYSGTTDGN
+296 KTVYSGTTDGN
-307 TKYDESGAWDYTQQ
+307 TQYDKSGAWDYTQQ

-336 TVAGKTSKSFDID
+336 TVAGKTSLPFDID
-349 KNLYEKH
+349 KNLYEKYNE
-356 HDKSMLTYA
+356 KSMLTYA

-376 TEDKYIPSPQSQEG
+376 TDDQYIPSPQTVDG
-390 SKKTLARKDSQHWP
+390 SSKTLGRKDSNHWP
-404 TDNAYI
+404 NDTAYI

-428 NVAGGWFD
+428 DVSGGWFD

-461 LMVGKADK
+461 KMVGKADK
-469 FGDNSTVMSIPE
+469 FGDDSSVMTIPE
-481 AGNGTPDILDE
+481 NKNGIPDILDE
-492 CKVELDFFLEMMR
+492 CKIELDFFLKMIR

-520 GLAVAPYDKNEGDK
+520 GLAVAPYDQNENGK
-534 ENKAPMRIVK
+534 ENNAPMRIVK

-554 SATFAQAARL
+554 SAAFAQAARL

-588 KNFKKFSGWG
+588 KNYKPFTSWG

-603 EGGISADLM
+603 EGGISADIM

-705 QAMLDKGLL
+705 QDMLDKGLL

-723 AEVLKAADSILEVQD
+723 AQVLKAADSVLEVQN

-758 NAASGTGDSETK
+758 DAASGKGESQ
-770 TLSGGYEW
+770 TLSLEGGYEW

-791 ALAYDASKEVK
+791 ALAYDASKDVK

-809 SMDYLMG
+809 AMDYLMG

-831 STAYPHH
+831 TTKYPHH
-838 RWWSGQLNSDDFP
+838 RWWSGQLNSNDFP

-883 MMCYL
+883 MKCYL

-916 EAPYIERD
+916 EAPNIVRD
-924 PSSTTTATSS
+924 SSDTKPTTTTDNKTTTTETTATTATSDNDSSSTAS
-934 TDTKDTTT
+934 TDKSGESTTT
-942 TTAATTAASTD
+942 TT
-953 ASDATT
+953 
-959 DASNA
+959 NGG
-964 STTDSNATTTS
+964 S
-975 VTAASITPGQ
+975 VTPGDV
-985 LLLGDTNLDGA
+985 LLGDTNLDGR
-996 VDVTDAV
+996 VDITDAV

-1009 ANVVTFNA
+1009 ANAVDFNA
-1017 QQMLNGDC
+1017 QQLLNGDC

-1041 KFLVHILKGLPEN
+1041 KFLVHIIKALPET
-1054 SSMNA
+1054 SDLNA

>member
-1 MLKKKLG
+1 M
-8 KKALAFA
+8 
-15 SAAVMAVSATATGL
+15 
-29 TALSMTA
+29 
-36 FAGEELGE
+36 
-44 GTFENG
+44 
-50 KGLPWH
+50 
-56 ICENATAV
+56 
-64 MKFDITDGIYAI
+64 
-76 KLENIGGTANGGES
+76 
-90 RWDCQ
+90 
-95 FRHRN
+95 
-100 LTIESGHTYR
+100 
-110 ITYSVNPSNSGHMY
+110 
-124 PKLGN
+124 
-129 MSKDD
+129 
-134 QELWHSNGD
+134 
-143 ELSLSYEE
+143 SYEE
-151 GLTQEQLEEKLKSA
+151 GLTQTQLEDKLKSA

-179 AWYNKEYPANQWTT
+179 AWYHKEYPANQWTT
-193 VAYEFQATET
+193 VAYEFTADQT
-203 VKGTAEWTFHM
+203 VEGTAEWTFHM
-214 GGQGNYA
+214 GGQGAYA
-221 KMDCFPKDTII
+221 TQGDCFPKDTVIL
-232 RFDNLALIDMTD
+232 FDNLALIDMTD
-244 DASDYKAE
+244 DKTDYKAE
-252 AAYVPTGVE
+252 AAYEPTGVE

-269 NGKKVATVVLSEGDT
+269 NGKKVATVVLSDGDT
-284 TKYDYEI
+284 QKYDYEI

-296 SVVYSGTTDGN
+296 KTVYSGTTDGN
-307 TKYDESGAWDYTQQ
+307 TQYDKSGAWDYTQQ

-336 TVAGKTSKSFDID
+336 TVAGKTSLPFDID
-349 KNLYEKH
+349 KNLYEKYNE
-356 HDKSMLTYA
+356 KSMLTYA

-376 TEDKYIPSPQSQEG
+376 TDDQYIPSPQTVDG
-390 SKKTLARKDSQHWP
+390 SSKTLGRKDSNHWP
-404 TDNAYI
+404 NDTAYI

-428 NVAGGWFD
+428 DVSGGWFD

-461 LMVGKADK
+461 KMVGKADK
-469 FGDNSTVMSIPE
+469 FGDDSSVMTIPE
-481 AGNGTPDILDE
+481 NKNGIPDILDE
-492 CKVELDFFLEMMR
+492 CKIELDFFLKMIR

-520 GLAVAPYDKNEGDK
+520 GLAVAPYDQNENGK

-554 SATFAQAARL
+554 SAAFAQAARL

-588 KNFKKFSGWG
+588 KNYKPFTSWG

-603 EGGISADLM
+603 EGGISADIM

-705 QAMLDKGLL
+705 QDMLDKGLL

-723 AEVLKAADSILEVQD
+723 AQVLKAADSVLEVQN

-758 NAASGTGDSETK
+758 DAASGKGESQ
-770 TLSGGYEW
+770 TLSLEGGYEW

-791 ALAYDASKEVK
+791 ALAYDASKDVK

-809 SMDYLMG
+809 AMDYLMG

-831 STAYPHH
+831 STKYPHH
-838 RWWSGQLNSDDFP
+838 RFWSGQLNSNDFP

-883 MMCYL
+883 MKCYL

-916 EAPYIERD
+916 EAPNIVRD
-924 PSSTTTATSS
+924 SSDTKPTTTTDGKTTTTETTATTATSDNDSSSTAS
-934 TDTKDTTT
+934 TDKSGESTTT
-942 TTAATTAASTD
+942 TT
-953 ASDATT
+953 
-959 DASNA
+959 NGG
-964 STTDSNATTTS
+964 S
-975 VTAASITPGQ
+975 VTPGDV
-985 LLLGDTNLDGA
+985 LLGDTNLDGR
-996 VDVTDAV
+996 VDITDAV

-1009 ANVVTFNA
+1009 ANAVDFNA
-1017 QQMLNGDC
+1017 QQLLNGDC

-1041 KFLVHILKGLPEN
+1041 KFLVHIIKALPET
-1054 SSMNA
+1054 SDLNA

>member
-1 MLKKKLG
+1 
-8 KKALAFA
+8 
-15 SAAVMAVSATATGL
+15 
-29 TALSMTA
+29 
-36 FAGEELGE
+36 
-44 GTFENG
+44 
-50 KGLPWH
+50 
-56 ICENATAV
+56 
-64 MKFDITDGIYAI
+64 
-76 KLENIGGTANGGES
+76 
-90 RWDCQ
+90 
-95 FRHRN
+95 
-100 LTIESGHTYR
+100 
-110 ITYSVNPSNSGHMY
+110 
-124 PKLGN
+124 
-129 MSKDD
+129 
-134 QELWHSNGD
+134 
-143 ELSLSYEE
+143 
-151 GLTQEQLEEKLKSA
+151 
-165 SKTGNKV
+165 
-172 DYGQGWD
+172 
-179 AWYNKEYPANQWTT
+179 
-193 VAYEFQATET
+193 
-203 VKGTAEWTFHM
+203 
-214 GGQGNYA
+214 
-221 KMDCFPKDTII
+221 
-232 RFDNLALIDMTD
+232 MTD
-244 DASDYKAE
+244 DKTDYKAE
-252 AAYVPTGVE
+252 AAYEPTGVE

-269 NGKKVATVVLSEGDT
+269 NGKKVATVVLSDGDT
-284 TKYDYEI
+284 QKYDYEI

-296 SVVYSGTTDGN
+296 KTVYSGTTDGN
-307 TKYDESGAWDYTQQ
+307 TQYDKSGAWDYTQQ

-336 TVAGKTSKSFDID
+336 TVAGKTSLPFDID
-349 KNLYEKH
+349 KNLYEKYNE
-356 HDKSMLTYA
+356 KSMLTYA

-376 TEDKYIPSPQSQEG
+376 TDDQYIPSPQTVDG
-390 SKKTLARKDSQHWP
+390 SSKTLGRKDSNHWP
-404 TDNAYI
+404 NDTAYI

-428 NVAGGWFD
+428 DVSGGWFD

-461 LMVGKADK
+461 KMVGKADK
-469 FGDNSTVMSIPE
+469 FGDDSSVMTIPE
-481 AGNGTPDILDE
+481 NKNGIPDILDE
-492 CKVELDFFLEMMR
+492 CKIELDFFLKMIR

-520 GLAVAPYDKNEGDK
+520 GLAVAPYDQNENGK

-554 SATFAQAARL
+554 SAAFAQAARL

-588 KNFKKFSGWG
+588 KNYKPFTSWG

-603 EGGISADLM
+603 EGGISADIM

-705 QAMLDKGLL
+705 QDMLDKGLL

-723 AEVLKAADSILEVQD
+723 AQVLKAADSVLEVQN

-758 NAASGTGDSETK
+758 DAASGKGESQ
-770 TLSGGYEW
+770 TLSLEGGYEW

-791 ALAYDASKEVK
+791 ALAYDASKDVK

-809 SMDYLMG
+809 AMDYLMG

-831 STAYPHH
+831 STKYPHH
-838 RWWSGQLNSDDFP
+838 RWWSGQLNSNDFP

-883 MMCYL
+883 MKCYL

-916 EAPYIERD
+916 EAPNIVRD
-924 PSSTTTATSS
+924 SSDTKPTTTTDNKTTTTETTATTATSDNDSSSTAS
-934 TDTKDTTT
+934 TDKSGESTTT
-942 TTAATTAASTD
+942 TT
-953 ASDATT
+953 
-959 DASNA
+959 NGG
-964 STTDSNATTTS
+964 S
-975 VTAASITPGQ
+975 VTPGDV
-985 LLLGDTNLDGA
+985 LLGDTNLDGR
-996 VDVTDAV
+996 VDITDAV

-1009 ANVVTFNA
+1009 ANAVDFNA
-1017 QQMLNGDC
+1017 QQLLNGDC

-1041 KFLVHILKGLPEN
+1041 KFLVHIIKALPET
-1054 SSMNA
+1054 SDLNA